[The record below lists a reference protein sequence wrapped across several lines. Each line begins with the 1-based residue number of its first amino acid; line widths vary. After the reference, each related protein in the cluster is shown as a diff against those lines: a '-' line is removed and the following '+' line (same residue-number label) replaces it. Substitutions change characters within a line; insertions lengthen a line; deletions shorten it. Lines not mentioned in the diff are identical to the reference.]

1 MNYDYNHEGYGHYTR
16 RNGVDF
22 REGAYK
28 CLPDAGAQFMR
39 ERMRDMDFRC
49 FQDFRHK
56 ERKEITR
63 WWFKDEQTVQAR
75 LQGIQ
80 SMGYEACGPITRS

>member
-1 MNYDYNHEGYGHYTR
+1 MTHDYMHEAYGHYTQR
-16 RNGVDF
+16 SGVDF
-22 REGAYK
+22 REGSYK

-56 ERKEITR
+56 DRKDLTR
-63 WWFKDEQTVQAR
+63 WWFKDERTVQKR